1 MGADRA
7 AHLIVSDWPELS
19 DDLINEA
26 AVKELDWLMTLITNI
41 RSVRADMNIPPA
53 KKAPLLMLADTLD
66 PRLAT
71 YAPQLSPMARV
82 EQVELAEKAPDAA
95 LQTVVDGVQFAIP
108 LAGLIDMDAE
118 RKRLNKEIE
127 KAQVEIDKIDK
138 KLGNEAFVSKAP
150 EKVVNLQKERRA
162 GYVEEVETLKTAL
175 EGLA

>member
-1 MGADRA
+1 
-7 AHLIVSDWPELS
+7 
-19 DDLINEA
+19 
-26 AVKELDWLMTLITNI
+26 
-41 RSVRADMNIPPA
+41 
-53 KKAPLLMLADTLD
+53 
-66 PRLAT
+66 
-71 YAPQLSPMARV
+71 MARV
-82 EQVELAEKAPDAA
+82 EHVELAEKAPDAA

-127 KAQVEIDKIDK
+127 KAQGEIDKIDK

-162 GYVEEVETLKTAL
+162 GYAEEVETLKAAL